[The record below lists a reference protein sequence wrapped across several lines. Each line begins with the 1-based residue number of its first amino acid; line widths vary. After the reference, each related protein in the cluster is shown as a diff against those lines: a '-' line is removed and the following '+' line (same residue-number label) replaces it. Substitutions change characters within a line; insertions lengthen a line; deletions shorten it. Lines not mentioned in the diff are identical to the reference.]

1 MYYVGKMQNFL
12 MLKQFLLIVTLVPHK
27 LNLIYSE
34 ACKDIQLFIL
44 ATCQS

>member
-1 MYYVGKMQNFL
+1 MHYVYKMQNFL
-12 MLKQFLLIVTLVPHK
+12 MLKQFLLIVTLVPQK

-34 ACKDIQLFIL
+34 ACKDIQIFTL